1 MFIYFGY
8 APDLNCTLTRKP
20 PKMNSET
27 QARSVHS
34 ASHDEYTHNDAHP
47 AFLLKLIIG
56 GNHKPKI
63 HRQDSGLLRR
73 MVLIPGPPVDPD
85 MRDKRLRDRL
95 MLELPAIT
103 QWCLEGA
110 ARWFDGH
117 LPDTPEAWRE
127 ATAEYHQDEDPL
139 AAWCEEFVVE
149 DPKGFA
155 AGADLTESVTRF
167 GIPHIGITQL
177 YEWLI
182 ERFEGRVKQDQV
194 RPDGE
199 KNAKRGIR
207 GVSVLQPPPPGFAP
221 NITPHP

>member
-1 MFIYFGY
+1 
-8 APDLNCTLTRKP
+8 
-20 PKMNSET
+20 MNSET